1 MKAVWQLQDAKN
13 RLSRVVDEALEEG
26 PQVITRRGVETAVV
40 LSMEDYRKL
49 VQPKTGLSQFF
60 KNSPLSEVPLDL
72 QRDKDLGRE
81 VEI

>member
-49 VQPKTGLSQFF
+49 VQPKTGLAQFF